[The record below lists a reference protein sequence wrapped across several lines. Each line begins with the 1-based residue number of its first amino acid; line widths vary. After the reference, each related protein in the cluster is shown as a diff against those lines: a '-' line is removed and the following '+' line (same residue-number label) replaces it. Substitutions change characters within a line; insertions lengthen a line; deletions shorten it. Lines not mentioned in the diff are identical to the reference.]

1 MKVEYK
7 KIKDSLYLYFNG
19 DLDHCLAEKIRGGLD
34 KLISETKCSRVIFDF
49 SDLNFMDSTGIGLI
63 IGRYKLL
70 KERNVQ
76 VYIANPSES
85 VDKILKLSGVYN
97 IISQLCPVR

>member
-1 MKVEYK
+1 MKVSYK
-7 KIKDSLYLYFNG
+7 KIKDSLYLSFNG
-19 DLDHCLAEKIRGGLD
+19 DLDHCCAEKIRGGLD
-34 KLISETKCSRVIFDF
+34 KLITENKCSRVIFDF

-76 VYIANPSES
+76 VYISNPSES

-97 IISQLCPVR
+97 IITLLTPVR